1 MTFNKFEELF
11 KNLDDERQFDY
22 WNAVCETNTYEEF
35 VYPMQDIDE
44 FLGHK
49 LPSELLGMLDDD
61 FNYNHGYFFF
71 DGYGRLNSVYNAAM
85 FFENGRGDIS
95 EIYNL
100 MNNRDLQEFAEEND
114 PDYNEDD
121 WEDEK

>member
-11 KNLDDERQFDY
+11 KNLDDARQFDY
-22 WNAVCETNTYEEF
+22 WNEVCATNSYEEF
-35 VYPMQDIDE
+35 VYPMEDIDE
-44 FLGHK
+44 MLGHR

-61 FNYNHGYFFF
+61 FNYNHKYFFF
-71 DGYGRLNSVYNAAM
+71 DGYGRLNSVYSAVV
-85 FFENGRGDIS
+85 FFENGRGDIN

-100 MNNRDLQEFAEEND
+100 MDNDDLQEFAEEND